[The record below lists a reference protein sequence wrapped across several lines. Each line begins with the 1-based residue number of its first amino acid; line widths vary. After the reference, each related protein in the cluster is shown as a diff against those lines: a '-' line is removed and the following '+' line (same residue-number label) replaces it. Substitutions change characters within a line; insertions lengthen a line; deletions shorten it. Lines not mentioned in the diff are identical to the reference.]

1 MDKQNLLE
9 FHKVN
14 KLFKFFLDSTASG
27 YDDPIVIDD
36 EIKEIIT
43 TPRYF
48 FEAISSTFTHH
59 VAYGQEEKIFD
70 NLDPKIIEFY
80 LSAFKNIKILSND
93 RKNTNT
99 EKLRQIRNCI
109 LHHNIE
115 YDDEHKVVRLK
126 NKYIETEINYQ
137 DYVSAIY
144 ELFSSKSNYTFGS
157 DESFSMLS
165 PTNNGESIKSKEEL
179 DERLNE
185 LKLFIYKMP
194 ANTDELKAGGN
205 INALLKAVYDY
216 TMSNITNADIL
227 NVPIN
232 IEGKIK
238 LLGSQYKKLMT
249 QAINQTP
256 FSKEERK
263 KTLESYTRKINAY
276 LASVKVKNINDLLPE
291 IYDRIEYIGYD
302 KFFELDVSSQE
313 SVVISTVIE
322 KLFSKKR
329 NDNDYYNLLF
339 MTTLQDYLKRHP
351 NAREITLPELNES
364 TKEYQ
369 IKNFEVF
376 KPNEDKTM
384 RIEKPIMYKY
394 FLLGQMNYMVTKF
407 KNTID
412 KTDNDIDIDLNQVDI
427 QEEIKYKCIIPISE
441 AQEDIDKISGIEQD
455 LQGRK
460 QKMLKL
466 FRKQIG
472 LTKAVNPKN
481 PKADEVKNTM
491 LENRQDAVGL
501 FLQYRELHG
510 KKGTLLKKKE
520 EIDKQRAIKSS
531 AKEIVIT
538 DDKKEFFRRFRNAL
552 AHSYIDINMT
562 PGFKAKDLSQTK
574 IKIYDYETKANKR
587 TGEHIVNK
595 NKKVFEAEMTAK
607 DFLELTEC
615 IMKTMDNYYD
625 KDKISLSDIVR
636 DSLFSDLGISESDL
650 HEELIPTQPIR

>member
-27 YDDPIVIDD
+27 YDDSIVIDD

-48 FEAISSTFTHH
+48 FEAILSTFTHH
-59 VAYGQEEKIFD
+59 VAHGQEEKVYEDF
-70 NLDPKIIEFY
+70 NPKIVQFY
-80 LSAFKNIKILSND
+80 LKAFKNIKILGND
-93 RKNTNT
+93 RADTNT
-99 EKLRQIRNCI
+99 ERVRQIRNCI

-115 YDDEHKVVRLK
+115 YDDDHKVVRLK
-126 NKYIETEINYQ
+126 NKYIETEI
-137 DYVSAIY
+137 DYEDFTPAIF
-144 ELFSSKSNYTFGS
+144 ELFSSKSHYTFGS
-157 DESFSMLS
+157 DESFSLLS
-165 PTNNGESIKSKEEL
+165 PDHGTVKSKEEL
-179 DERLNE
+179 DRRLKR
-185 LKLFIYKMP
+185 LKLFTYKMP
-194 ANTDELKAGGN
+194 ANLDEIAVDGTNL
-205 INALLKAVYDY
+205 LLKAVYDY
-216 TMSNITNADIL
+216 TTSHFTDKEISDL
-227 NVPIN
+227 PIN

-238 LLGSQYKKLMT
+238 LLGSQYKKMMP
-249 QAINQTP
+249 QAINQTHL
-256 FSKEERK
+256 SKEERK
-263 KTLESYTRKINAY
+263 KILDRNTKLVNAY
-276 LASVKVKNINDLLPE
+276 LSSIKVKGINDLLPE

-302 KFFELDVSSQE
+302 KFFELDVLSQE
-313 SVVISTVIE
+313 SVTISTVIE

-351 NAREITLPELNES
+351 NARGITLPELNES

-369 IKNFEVF
+369 IKKFGLF

-407 KNTID
+407 KNIID
-412 KTDNDIDIDLNQVDI
+412 RTDNDVDIDLNQVDI
-427 QEEIKYKCIIPISE
+427 PEGIKYKCLIPIEE
-441 AQEDIDKISGIEQD
+441 AQKDVDRISGIEQD
-455 LQGRK
+455 LQSRK

-466 FRKQIG
+466 FRRQIG
-472 LTKAVNPKN
+472 LTKAIKPENPRV
-481 PKADEVKNTM
+481 DDVKNKM
-491 LENRQDAVGL
+491 FDNRQDAVGL

-520 EIDKQRAIKSS
+520 EFDKQRLAKSRT
-531 AKEIVIT
+531 KEIVIT

-562 PGFKAKDLSQTK
+562 PGLKAKDLSQTK
-574 IKIYDYETKANKR
+574 IKIYDYETKINKR

-607 DFLELTEC
+607 DFLELTES
-615 IMKTMDNYYD
+615 IMKTMDDYYN

-650 HEELIPTQPIR
+650 HEELIPTQQIR

>member
-27 YDDPIVIDD
+27 YDDPIAIDD

-93 RKNTNT
+93 RNNTNT

-126 NKYIETEINYQ
+126 NKYIETEIDYQ

-144 ELFSSKSNYTFGS
+144 ELFSSKSDYTFGT
-157 DESFSMLS
+157 DESFSLLS
-165 PTNNGESIKSKEEL
+165 ANHDGEIKSKEDLEK
-179 DERLNE
+179 RLKG
-185 LKLFIYKMP
+185 LKLFTYKMP
-194 ANTDELKAGGN
+194 ANLDETTGN
-205 INALLKAVYDY
+205 GTNVLLKAVYDY
-216 TMSNITNADIL
+216 TMSNIADEEIADL
-227 NVPIN
+227 PIN

-238 LLGSQYKKLMT
+238 LLGSQYKKLMS
-249 QAINQTP
+249 QAINQTHL
-256 FSKEERK
+256 SKEERK
-263 KTLESYTRKINAY
+263 KTLDRNTKLINAY
-276 LASVKVKNINDLLPE
+276 LASIKVKYINELLPE
-291 IYDRIEYIGYD
+291 IYDRIEYIGFD

-339 MTTLQDYLKRHP
+339 MTTLQDYLKRYP
-351 NAREITLPELNES
+351 KACEITTEELNKS

-369 IKNFEVF
+369 RKMFGVF

-384 RIEKPIMYKY
+384 RIEKPVMYKY
-394 FLLGQMNYMVTKF
+394 FLLGQMNYMITKF

-427 QEEIKYKCIIPISE
+427 PEEINYKCIIPISE

-481 PKADEVKNTM
+481 PRADEAKNTM

-520 EIDKQRAIKSS
+520 EIDRQRAIKSS

-562 PGFKAKDLSQTK
+562 PGLKAKDLSQTK
-574 IKIYDYETKANKR
+574 IKIYDYETKVNNR

-636 DSLFSDLGISESDL
+636 DSLFSDLGISESEL

>member
-14 KLFKFFLDSTASG
+14 KIFKFFLDSTASG
-27 YDDPIVIDD
+27 YDNPIVIDD

-48 FEAISSTFTHH
+48 FEAILSTLTHH
-59 VAYGQEEKIFD
+59 VAYGQEEKLFD
-70 NLDPKIIEFY
+70 DFNPKIVQFY
-80 LSAFKNIKILSND
+80 LKAFKNIKILGND
-93 RKNTNT
+93 RADTNT
-99 EKLRQIRNCI
+99 ERLRQIRNCI

-126 NKYIETEINYQ
+126 NKYIETEI
-137 DYVSAIY
+137 DYEDFTPSIF
-144 ELFSSKSNYTFGS
+144 ELFSSKSHYKFGS
-157 DESFSMLS
+157 DESFSLLS
-165 PTNNGESIKSKEEL
+165 PDHGAIKNKEEL
-179 DERLNE
+179 DRRLKR
-185 LKLFIYKMP
+185 LKLFTYKMP
-194 ANTDELKAGGN
+194 ANLDETATDGTNL
-205 INALLKAVYDY
+205 LLKAVYDY
-216 TMSNITNADIL
+216 TMSHFIDEEISDL
-227 NVPIN
+227 PIN

-238 LLGSQYKKLMT
+238 ILGSQYKKKLP
-249 QAINQTP
+249 QAINQVP
-256 FSKEERK
+256 MSKEARK
-263 KTLESYTRKINAY
+263 KTLDRNTRLINTY
-276 LASVKVKNINDLLPE
+276 LSSIKVKGINDLLPE

-302 KFFELDVSSQE
+302 KFFELDVLSQE
-313 SVVISTVIE
+313 PVVISTVIE
-322 KLFSKKR
+322 KLFSKER

-339 MTTLQDYLKRHP
+339 MTTLQDYLKRNP
-351 NAREITLPELNES
+351 NVREITLPELNES

-369 IKNFEVF
+369 IKKFEVF
-376 KPNEDKTM
+376 NSNEDKTM
-384 RIEKPIMYKY
+384 RVEKPIMYKY

-407 KNTID
+407 KSIID
-412 KTDNDIDIDLNQVDI
+412 KTDNDIDIDLYKIDI
-427 QEEIKYKCIIPISE
+427 PDDIKYKCIIPISE

-481 PKADEVKNTM
+481 PKADEAKNTM

-531 AKEIVIT
+531 VKEIVIT

-562 PGFKAKDLSQTK
+562 PGLKAKDLSQTK
-574 IKIYDYETKANKR
+574 IKIYDYETKINNK

-595 NKKVFEAEMTAK
+595 NKKIFEAEMTAK
-607 DFLELTEC
+607 DFLKLTEC
-615 IMKTMDNYYD
+615 IMKTMDDYYN

-650 HEELIPTQPIR
+650 HEELIPDQPIR

>member
-1 MDKQNLLE
+1 MYKQDLLE

-14 KLFKFFLDSTASG
+14 KLFRFFLDSTASG

-93 RKNTNT
+93 RNNTNT

-126 NKYIETEINYQ
+126 NKYIETEIDYQ

-144 ELFSSKSNYTFGS
+144 ELFSSKSDYTFGT
-157 DESFSMLS
+157 DESFSLLS
-165 PTNNGESIKSKEEL
+165 ANHDGEIKSKEDLEK
-179 DERLNE
+179 RLKG
-185 LKLFIYKMP
+185 LKLFTYKMP
-194 ANTDELKAGGN
+194 ANLDETTGN
-205 INALLKAVYDY
+205 GTNVLLKAVYDY
-216 TMSNITNADIL
+216 TMSNIADEEIADL
-227 NVPIN
+227 PIN

-238 LLGSQYKKLMT
+238 LLGSQYKKLMS
-249 QAINQTP
+249 QAINQTHL
-256 FSKEERK
+256 SKEERK
-263 KTLESYTRKINAY
+263 KTLDRNTKLINAY
-276 LASVKVKNINDLLPE
+276 LASIKVKNINDLLPE

-329 NDNDYYNLLF
+329 NDNDFYNLFYMSILN
-339 MTTLQDYLKRHP
+339 DYLNNNP
-351 NAREITLPELNES
+351 NDHNISITQLYES

-369 IKNFEVF
+369 KKKFNICNPKEEKV
-376 KPNEDKTM
+376 M
-384 RIEKPIMYKY
+384 RVEKPIMYKY

-427 QEEIKYKCIIPISE
+427 PEEIKYKCIIPISE

-562 PGFKAKDLSQTK
+562 PGLKAKNLSQTK
-574 IKIYDYETKANKR
+574 IKIYDYETKVNNR

-607 DFLELTEC
+607 DFLKLTEC
-615 IMKTMDNYYD
+615 IMKTMDDYYN

-636 DSLFSDLGISESDL
+636 NSLFSDLGISESDL